1 MTQDKKCVVCYKKGW
16 INGRLCYGDQFD
28 ELRECCVM
36 FKNIFFNTGNEKS
49 NIWGKG
55 NLYDS
60 KSDGLN
66 LVVRGGEL
74 KLLLYGEPISFCSWC
89 GSGIEIRMTKN
100 VTLKNKTKEVPDGME
115 EVLNDPR
122 HARSLCELIKCLP

>member
-1 MTQDKKCVVCYKKGW
+1 MAQDKKCVVCYKKGW
-16 INGRLCYGDQFD
+16 INGRMCYGDQFD

-60 KSDGLN
+60 KQGGLN
-66 LVVRGGEL
+66 FVVLGGRL
-74 KLLLYGEPISFCSWC
+74 RLLLCGAFVSFCPWC
-89 GSGIEIRMTKN
+89 GASVEVRMTKN
-100 VTLKNKTKEVPDGME
+100 VTLKERTKEIRDGFE
-115 EVLNDPR
+115 EIEEPAGTINL
-122 HARSLCELIKCLP
+122 